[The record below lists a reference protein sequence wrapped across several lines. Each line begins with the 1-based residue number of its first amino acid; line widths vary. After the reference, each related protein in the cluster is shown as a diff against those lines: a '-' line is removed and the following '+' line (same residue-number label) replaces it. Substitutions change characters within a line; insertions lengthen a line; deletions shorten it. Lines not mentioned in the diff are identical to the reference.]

1 MEQLSEQANLTL
13 IYQMKKPYLVS
24 QESRYDKLQ
33 REDNIITQQILI
45 FYNVLTI
52 TSFGKC
58 TVISQA
64 CS

>member
-58 TVISQA
+58 TVILQA